1 MGTRM
6 LTGTIPLD
14 FSKLVM
20 LAANESFGEGKGD
33 MMERVSPITKNLL
46 KFWFLD
52 PFTNRNINFHEGQ
65 KQAIL
70 NAIYLHEVLGV
81 KRPLDAYMQLGET
94 LLRDNASLMTEMGKG
109 KYAYPKYLVKMA
121 TGTGKTW
128 VMHAL
133 LIWQYLNA
141 KFEKGEKSGR
151 WTKNFLVVAP
161 GLIVYER
168 LLDAFCGKR
177 KDGSEERDF
186 DTSDIKTFEELFVPP
201 EYRNAV
207 FAFLQNAL
215 IKKEEFGR
223 KVTGDGVL
231 AVMNWHAFLG
241 DEKIKADDTEDE
253 DVEGRKI
260 LDDILPAKPG
270 VAAGNALDVL
280 DAQFVRGG
288 RLDFIKD
295 LPDLMLINDE
305 AHHIHGGGNEEVK
318 WQAGIDLVAE
328 GKGERFFQLDFS
340 ATPYESSGTGN
351 RDGKNYFPHV
361 ISDYDLRT
369 AIATGNVKTVMIDKR
384 KDFTSQLMKL
394 DYKAVRSGNKV
405 VSLSDGQRLML
416 RAGLTRR
423 QYLED
428 EFGKLDDKKSP
439 KMMVVCEDTMVTP
452 LVETFLADEGLKE
465 EDILRIDSNKKGEIS
480 EDEWEKIKGK
490 LFGID
495 KRKQPKVIISVLMLR
510 EGFDVNNIC
519 VIVPLRATKAP
530 ILLEQTMGRGLRLMW
545 REAQYQ
551 EVKDIARRQVLE
563 EKTEPNAVLDFL
575 YIIEHPE
582 FQAFYDVL
590 IQEGLA
596 GTSRESGDKGGG
608 TGDLI
613 KVKLKENYQQYD
625 MFWPIIMRESEDVLT
640 EALLDINDLRPFRDF
655 EFEQLRRIF
664 ANEGETFIAQET
676 TVKTMFGEYRVHANI
691 FSARSY
697 NEYIQG
703 VIGAI
708 SRRMTRIDGRQTKR
722 LPTFQIN
729 LANIAELID
738 RYIRTRLFGQT
749 FDPFK
754 NAEWKVLLCLE
765 GLVTKHII
773 REVGELIFKKMAN
786 ACETIP
792 AVVKKYWFSSVDEII
807 VRVTHAL
814 TLRKTIYKMVGYRM
828 HGGGLERD
836 FMEFIDSDAGVER
849 FIKIDEFRHVY
860 ARILYLG
867 SDGLMREYIPD
878 FLVATKDSIHL
889 VETKANATLDTASVQ
904 SKRLAAIDW
913 CKKVNALPADER
925 MDREWVYNI
934 ITDAE
939 FYAIRNG
946 NGTFKDM
953 CMATELTESAIKGEF
968 LFD

>member
-6 LTGTIPLD
+6 LTGAIPLD
-14 FSKLVM
+14 FAKRVT
-20 LAANESFGEGKGD
+20 LAANKSFGDGRGE
-33 MMERVSPITKNLL
+33 MMERVSPVTKCLL
-46 KFWFLD
+46 KFWFLE
-52 PFTNRNINFHEGQ
+52 PFTNRAINFHEGQ

-70 NAIYLHEVLGV
+70 NAVYLHEVLGV
-81 KRPLDAYMQLGET
+81 KRPLDAYMQLGEE
-94 LLRDNASLMTEMGKG
+94 LLRENSSLMTEMNKD

-177 KDGSEERDF
+177 KEGLDERDF
-186 DTSDIKTFEELFVPP
+186 ATSDIKVFEDLFVPP

-207 FAFLQNAL
+207 FSFLQNAL
-215 IKKEEFGR
+215 IRKEEFGR

-241 DEKIKADDTEDE
+241 DENVKSNDDDNDDAD
-253 DVEGRKI
+253 GRRI

-288 RLDFIKD
+288 RLDFIKG

-305 AHHIHGGGNEEVK
+305 AHHIHGGGTDEVK
-318 WQAGIDLVAE
+318 WQAGIDLIAE

-340 ATPYESSGTGN
+340 ATPYESSGVGN
-351 RDGKNYFPHV
+351 KESKNYFPHV
-361 ISDYDLRT
+361 ISDYDLRS
-369 AIATGNVKTVMIDKR
+369 AIATGKVKTVMIDKR
-384 KDFTSQLMKL
+384 KDLTSQLIHL
-394 DYKAVRSGNKV
+394 DYKAVRSGDKV

-423 QYLED
+423 KYLED
-428 EFGKLDDKKSP
+428 EFAKLDDKKSP
-439 KMMVVCEDTMVTP
+439 KMLIVCEDTMVTP
-452 LVETFLADEGLKE
+452 LVETFLIDEGLKE
-465 EDILRIDSNKKGEIS
+465 EDILRIDSNKKGEIG
-480 EDEWEKIKGK
+480 EGEWEKIKGK

-495 KRKQPKVIISVLMLR
+495 KRQQPKVIISVLMLR

-545 REAQYQ
+545 REPQYQ
-551 EVKDIARRQVLE
+551 EVKNIARQQVLV
-563 EKTEPNAVLDFL
+563 EKKEPSAVLDFL

-582 FQAFYDVL
+582 FQAFYDTL
-590 IQEGLA
+590 ITEGLA
-596 GTSRESGDKGGG
+596 GASMESGSQGGG

-613 KVKLKENYQQYD
+613 KVKLKKDYRQYD
-625 MFWPIIMRESEDVLT
+625 MFWPIIMRESEEVLT
-640 EALLDINDLRPFRDF
+640 EALLNINDLEPFRNF
-655 EFEQLRRIF
+655 GFEQLRRIF

-691 FSARSY
+691 FSAKSY

-708 SRRMTRIDGRQTKR
+708 SRRMTRIDGKQTKR

-738 RYIRTRLFGQT
+738 KYIRTRLFEQP

-773 REVGELIFKKMAN
+773 REVGEQIFKKMA
-786 ACETIP
+786 AAGETIP
-792 AVVKKYWFSSVDEII
+792 AVVRKYWFSSVDEII
-807 VRVTHAL
+807 VRSHYAL
-814 TLRKTIYKMVGYRM
+814 ALQKTIYEMVGYRA

-836 FMEFIDSDAGVER
+836 FMTFIDADTGVEK
-849 FIKIDEFRHVY
+849 FIKIDECRHVY

-878 FLVATKDSIHL
+878 FLVATKDRIYV
-889 VETKANATLDTASVQ
+889 VETKAQNARDTKNVQ

-913 CKKVNALPADER
+913 CKKVNALPPEER
-925 MDREWVYNI
+925 MEREWTYSF

-939 FYAIRNG
+939 LYAIRAG

-953 CMATELTESAIKGEF
+953 CVATELTESAIKGEF
-968 LFD
+968 LFE